1 MTRKYT
7 KNGLYSKKPRSFL
20 STEELINVLLSIKKF
35 EEWLTKSRKGDK
47 ISYYRGYIMAPHLQK
62 FSPTTDERRV
72 GSLKRRVMHAYHSS
86 VVTLVQRKHGELDYE
101 YIAVRT

>member
-20 STEELINVLLSIKKF
+20 STEELLNTLLSIKKF

>member
-7 KNGLYSKKPRSFL
+7 KNGLHSNKPKSYHNYGSFDH
-20 STEELINVLLSIKKF
+20 IMLSIKKF

-86 VVTLVQRKHGELDYE
+86 GGTLVQRRHGDLDYE

>member
-1 MTRKYT
+1 M
-7 KNGLYSKKPRSFL
+7 

-35 EEWLTKSRKGDK
+35 EDWITKSRKGDK
-47 ISYYRGYIMAPHLQK
+47 IIYYRGYIMAPHLQK

-72 GSLKRRVMHAYHSS
+72 GSLKRRVMHAYNSS
-86 VVTLVQRKHGELDYE
+86 VVTLVQKKHGDLDYE